1 METHGVCVGVP
12 HHLAQDI
19 HLLGNPID
27 VLSVVL
33 GQLLQLV
40 SSLCGIVTEEFSL
53 LLLIPPWGRRTL
65 RPGLWRGCD

>member
-33 GQLLQLV
+33 GQLL
-40 SSLCGIVTEEFSL
+40 
-53 LLLIPPWGRRTL
+53 
-65 RPGLWRGCD
+65 